1 MTYLCLIHGANGL
14 IYYCYHDLMRDRL
27 GFDKRWA
34 DMLVVGNE
42 VKQLFPALL
51 SAAKPP
57 KLDVRTSRDAV
68 QFATR
73 ADDARRRYVLLA
85 NPDPKEAA
93 TVTVAVPAR
102 ATLQLLQRGQIKPV
116 TAANGRCEIALEPMS
131 AATLIVK

>member
-1 MTYLCLIHGANGL
+1 
-14 IYYCYHDLMRDRL
+14 MRDSL

-34 DMLVVGNE
+34 DMLVVGSE

-57 KLDVRTSRDAV
+57 KLDVKASRDAV
-68 QFATR
+68 QFTTR
-73 ADDARRRYVLLA
+73 ADDTGRRYVLLA

-93 TVTVAVPAR
+93 TVTVGVPAR
-102 ATLQLLQRGQIKPV
+102 AKLQLLQRGQSKPV

-131 AATLIVK
+131 AATLVVK